1 MIQTTGRVLFNS
13 LECAGYFRMGITCD
27 PAYADALP
35 GQFVMVRFA
44 DRLHPL
50 LRRPFSIHRIL
61 KSGGHV
67 LGIEILYKVVGT
79 GTDRLSVCR
88 EGDRLDLFGPLGNH
102 FRIPKGASTAFIV
115 AGGIGVAPMV
125 FLSDYLRD
133 NGVSPSDCIVFVGG
147 RSKNDLLCLDELF
160 TIGMNTV
167 HITTDD
173 GSAGDRDLV
182 TGPLERHLDTAAPDI
197 IYACGPLPMLKAVS
211 DIAESRDIPCQISIE
226 SRMACGMGAC
236 LGCAVAPREPAS
248 PYLHA
253 CIHGP
258 VFDASRIRL

>member
-1 MIQTTGRVLFNS
+1 MIQTPARVLFNT

-27 PAYADALP
+27 PRYADAKP

-50 LRRPFSIHRIL
+50 LRRPFSIHRIIRD
-61 KSGGHV
+61 GDRID
-67 LGIEILYKVVGT
+67 GIEILYKVVGL

-88 EGDRLDLFGPLGNH
+88 AGDRLDLFGPLGNH
-102 FRIPKGASTAFIV
+102 FRIPTDAATAFIV

-125 FLSDYLRD
+125 FLSDHLRA
-133 NGVSPSDCIVFVGG
+133 NGVSPSDCAVFVGG
-147 RSKNDLLCLDELF
+147 RSKNDLLCLDALF
-160 TIGMNTV
+160 NIGMNTV

-173 GSAGDRDLV
+173 GSAGDRELV
-182 TGPLERHLDTAAPDI
+182 TGPLERQLEAVKPDVV
-197 IYACGPLPMLKAVS
+197 YACGPIPMLKAVTR
-211 DIAESRDIPCQISIE
+211 IAESHAVPCQISIE
-226 SRMACGMGAC
+226 SMMACGMGAC
-236 LGCAVAPREPAS
+236 LGCAVTPRNPKA

-258 VFDASRIRL
+258 VFDASRISL